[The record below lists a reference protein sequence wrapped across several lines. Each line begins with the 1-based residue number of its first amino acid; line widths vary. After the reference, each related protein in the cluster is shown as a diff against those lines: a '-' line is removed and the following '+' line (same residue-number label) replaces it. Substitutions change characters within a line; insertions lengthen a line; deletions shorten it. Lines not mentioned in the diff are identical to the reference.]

1 MDIQLMKQ
9 SKSYN
14 LNIPNKVE
22 QKIRLLCKE
31 IWTTEWSGILFY
43 NYEGSFDEDNLV
55 LTCEDIYLMDIGTAA
70 YTEFDMS
77 PEVIS
82 YMTDNDLLDCQIG
95 LIHSHNNMN
104 TFFSATDINTLKKEG
119 FNKNHFLSLI
129 VNNEGNYTA
138 AITRNIKSIQIV
150 EETIKYN
157 TFDDISKEDIKKY
170 TIEEDLLEYYN
181 LNIIFNESVNSTD
194 IVSRIKEL
202 KQIKE
207 NNKISTFKPEVNP
220 YIPSSNLIPKAKE
233 QTLPF
238 YLEDKKESKTFLNNS
253 DNTDK
258 VEDYYGKVHYNKNTL
273 KTILYQLLTGSIV
286 IDVNSTKLDIN
297 NWVNSMETI
306 YNKRFSTMKDF
317 TAWAE
322 SYIEYLTW
330 NTSDLELDKMGF
342 IDVESIA
349 ILSYDLIELLKKL
362 KPNKYITEFIRLLE
376 NNIL

>member
-43 NYEGSFDEDNLV
+43 TYEGSFENDDLI
-55 LTCEDIYLMDIGTAA
+55 LTCEDIYLMDVGSAA
-70 YTEFDMS
+70 YTEFDMN

-104 TFFSATDINTLKKEG
+104 TFFSGTDINTLKKEG
-119 FNKNHFLSLI
+119 FSKNHFLSLI
-129 VNNEGNYTA
+129 VNNVGSYTA
-138 AITRNIKSIQIV
+138 AITRNIKSIQII

-157 TFDDISKEDIKKY
+157 TFDDIPKEDIKKY
-170 TIEEDLLEYYN
+170 TVEEDLLEYYN
-181 LNIIFNESVNSTD
+181 LNIIFTEFINTTD
-194 IVSRIKEL
+194 IVSRIKAL

-207 NNKISTFKPEVNP
+207 NNKISTFKPEVKP
-220 YIPSSNLIPKAKE
+220 YTPSSYTIPKVKE

-238 YLEDKKESKTFLNNS
+238 YSEDKKESKTFLDANNAE
-253 DNTDK
+253 D
-258 VEDYYGKVHYNKNTL
+258 VENYYGKVHYDKNTL
-273 KTILYQLLTGSIV
+273 KTVLYQLLTGSIV

-297 NWVNSMETI
+297 NWVNSMESI
-306 YNKRFSTMKDF
+306 YNKRFPTMKEF
-317 TAWAE
+317 TSWAE

-330 NTSDLELDKMGF
+330 NTSDFELEKMGF
-342 IDVESIA
+342 IDVETVA

-362 KPNKYITEFIRLLE
+362 KQNKYIVEFIRLLE

>member
-1 MDIQLMKQ
+1 MKQ

-43 NYEGSFDEDNLV
+43 TYKGSFEKDDLV
-55 LTCEDIYLMDIGTAA
+55 LTCEDIYLMDVGSAA
-70 YTEFDMS
+70 YTEFDMN

-104 TFFSATDINTLKKEG
+104 TFFSTTDINTLKKEG
-119 FNKNHFLSLI
+119 FSKNHFLSLI
-129 VNNEGNYTA
+129 VNNVGSYTA
-138 AITRNIKSIQIV
+138 AITRNIKSIQII

-157 TFDDISKEDIKKY
+157 TFDDIPKEDIKKY
-170 TIEEDLLEYYN
+170 TVEEDLLEYYN
-181 LNIIFNESVNSTD
+181 LNIIFNESINTTD

-207 NNKISTFKPEVNP
+207 NNKISTLKPEVNP

-238 YLEDKKESKTFLNNS
+238 YSEDKKEPKTFLNVN
-253 DNTDK
+253 DPDK
-258 VEDYYGKVHYNKNTL
+258 IENYYGKVHYDKNTL
-273 KTILYQLLTGSIV
+273 KTVLYQLLTGSII

-297 NWVNSMETI
+297 NWVNSMESI
-306 YNKRFSTMKDF
+306 YNKRFPTMKDF

-330 NTSDLELDKMGF
+330 NTSDLELDKIGF